1 MPVTPSE
8 ILSMQPRK
16 TLCPYLVFATPLSY
30 IHGFLRPLR
39 NEIARDRNIG
49 CNDKFIT

>member
-16 TLCPYLVFATPLSY
+16 SCARKAIELL
-30 IHGFLRPLR
+30 HGFLRPLR
-39 NEIARDRNIG
+39 NEIGLDMNIG